1 MSQYQF
7 ISYKPTP
14 MDQYMM
20 GVATVRLYGKV
31 VLRFKHVKTKDGKGD
46 FFTAPSYSIDENGE
60 KKYLQSFMLDS
71 RAEDEEL
78 MDFVREGYKAHCR
91 AKSAPVQSEPLVFP
105 FGLTD
110 PQNYQ
115 VPQANQPGLPF

>member
-1 MSQYQF
+1 MSHYQF

-14 MDQYMM
+14 LDQYML

-46 FFTAPSYSIDENGE
+46 FFTSPSYSIDEGGE
-60 KKYLQSFMLDS
+60 KKYLQAFLLDS

-78 MDFVREGYKAHCR
+78 MDFVREGYKSYCR
-91 AKSAPVQSEPLVFP
+91 AKSAPVQHVGTVTAFGEPVFP
-105 FGLTD
+105 QQSTPVQTD
-110 PQNYQ
+110 
-115 VPQANQPGLPF
+115 LPF